1 MNYWIIC
8 WTRAQLVGFSMSLTT
23 VANLV
28 FFVAYRVTCH
38 WGRDKD
44 TQTLTLVFFWWFWY
58 VLDYAVCRVKECWS
72 CCINV
77 CALSWTCMTCHWK
90 AWGFVGC
97 IMASYVSLHSFLVRK
112 SFLQPWCCVWSSG
125 LWSLFRCLTN
135 TQYCLVWSTFLLDCI
150 ESWGVPEFFVGRFI
164 TGRASTVSFGNS
176 EILLANR

>member
-1 MNYWIIC
+1 MVLVCPSQPLQIWCFLWHIE
-8 WTRAQLVGFSMSLTT
+8 WHVTGVETRIRRQSLWYFFS
-23 VANLV
+23 
-28 FFVAYRVTCH
+28 
-38 WGRDKD
+38 
-44 TQTLTLVFFWWFWY
+44 QTFWWFWY
-58 VLDYAVCRVKECWS
+58 VLDYAVCRVKECWR

-112 SFLQPWCCVWSSG
+112 SFLATLVLC
-125 LWSLFRCLTN
+125 LKFRPLISF
-135 TQYCLVWSTFLLDCI
+135 QGVCLVWSTFLLDCI

-164 TGRASTVSFGNS
+164 TGRASTVSFGNL